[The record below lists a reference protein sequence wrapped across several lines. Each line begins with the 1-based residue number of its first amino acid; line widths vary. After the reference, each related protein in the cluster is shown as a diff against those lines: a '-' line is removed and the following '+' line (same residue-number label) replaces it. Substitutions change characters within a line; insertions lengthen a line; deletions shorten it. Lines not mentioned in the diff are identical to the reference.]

1 MVGIYFL
8 ISPKEFCCLIKPKG
22 VKTKKPY
29 FQPKWLYSAYIYI
42 YIYVCMYVYIKW
54 KSGIYC
60 CWIYGKG
67 FWKNLH
73 VVFKYN
79 QEMHDVMQ
87 ASKADFEACSAKS
100 PIAKYSTGADKVT
113 LKEPGKTYFLCSFP
127 GHCEK
132 GQKVEIEVEGTA
144 GGPSAGPSG
153 ADASSPTGTASGDA
167 SSSTAS
173 AAGADSSAAST
184 SSESS
189 SSTVKLS
196 GGLGWALASVAAAF
210 AF

>member
-1 MVGIYFL
+1 MAMAKSAVIVFSIIALFGAAMAASYDVGDTA
-8 ISPKEFCCLIKPKG
+8 G
-22 VKTKKPY
+22 WTTKDMPDYK
-29 FQPKWLYSAYIYI
+29 KWADDKDFKVGDTL
-42 YIYVCMYVYIKW
+42 
-54 KSGIYC
+54 
-60 CWIYGKG
+60 
-67 FWKNLH
+67 
-73 VVFKYN
+73 VFKYN

-87 ASKADFEACSAKS
+87 VSKADFEACSAKS
-100 PIAKYSTGADKVT
+100 PIAKYTTGADKVT

-144 GGPSAGPSG
+144 DGPAAGPSG
-153 ADASSPTGTASGDA
+153 ANASSPTGTASGDA